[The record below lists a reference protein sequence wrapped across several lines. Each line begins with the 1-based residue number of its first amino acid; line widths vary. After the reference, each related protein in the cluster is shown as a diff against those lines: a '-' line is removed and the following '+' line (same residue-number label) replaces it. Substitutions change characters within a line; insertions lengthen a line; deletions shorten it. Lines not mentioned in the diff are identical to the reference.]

1 MPHPTGNS
9 SALST
14 HILTVVL
21 ACPVH
26 CSKQKSHKFPCLLF
40 FVHFQSTIIVEK
52 TVQDLMN
59 LMHDLSAYSD
69 QFLNMVCVKL
79 QEYKDTCS
87 SAYRYSWGGGFADSV
102 WGLLLSLQVQLRGT
116 LTQCGAWWGWQ
127 HCLPCLLPCV
137 CQRAWQE
144 EAPQRQ
150 SLGSMHSDTN
160 KGVMGTCH
168 RTHGQRQL
176 RWLQWLR
183 SRVSPDFCRDLELLV
198 WLPQGNFRSWLVHL
212 VSEKVLIIE

>member
-9 SALST
+9 SALSA

-87 SAYRYSWGGGFADSV
+87 SAYRYSSGGPWLSAGPGGAGSTTFLASFPAFVKGPDKKKHRRDS
-102 WGLLLSLQVQLRGT
+102 LLG
-116 LTQCGAWWGWQ
+116 
-127 HCLPCLLPCV
+127 PCTVTPTKV
-137 CQRAWQE
+137 SWAHVT
-144 EAPQRQ
+144 
-150 SLGSMHSDTN
+150 GH
-160 KGVMGTCH
+160 MG
-168 RTHGQRQL
+168 
-176 RWLQWLR
+176 
-183 SRVSPDFCRDLELLV
+183 RD
-198 WLPQGNFRSWLVHL
+198 N
-212 VSEKVLIIE
+212 